1 MSAAASHWD
10 AVYGTRP
17 TDSVS
22 WYQPWPATSL
32 RLLDMTSP
40 LRGPVVDVGAG
51 PSFLADAL
59 VERGWSDVTV
69 LDVSAEA
76 VEVVRQ
82 RLGDRASYIRT
93 DLLEWEPQRRYAV
106 WHDRAVL
113 HFLTTPSAQQQY
125 VAVAE
130 AAISAGGAAVIG
142 AFAEDG
148 PTACSGLPTARY
160 GPDALAALF
169 APSFVLEHSE
179 REDHVT
185 PDGVVQPFTWAVLR
199 RSE

>member
-22 WYQPWPATSL
+22 WYQPWPATPL
-32 RLLDMTSP
+32 RLLDMASP
-40 LRGPVVDVGAG
+40 LHGPVVDVGAG
-51 PSFLADAL
+51 TSFLADAL

>member
-59 VERGWSDVTV
+59 VEQGWSDVTV

-113 HFLTTPSAQQQY
+113 HVLTTPSAQQQY

-130 AAISAGGAAVIG
+130 AAIAAGGAAVIG

-160 GPDALAALF
+160 GPDALAALL

-179 REDHVT
+179 REDHLT
-185 PDGVVQPFTWAVLR
+185 PDGAVQPFTWAVLR